1 MIYTNPYR
9 QELVHH
15 GILGMKWGVRRS
27 RSQLARAR
35 NAKFLSNEELAST
48 IRRIE
53 LEKRYTQLTTK
64 EKKGAGKWVKD
75 VVSNSSKEVA
85 KNYTTKF
92 MTSQVESILKK
103 TAKKTVASV
112 AG

>member
-1 MIYTNPYR
+1 MIYTDPYR
-9 QELVHH
+9 QELAHY

-27 RSQLARAR
+27 RSQLAR
-35 NAKFLSNEELAST
+35 NAKLLSNEELSST

-64 EKKGAGKWVKD
+64 EKKGAGKWVKEI
-75 VVSNSSKEVA
+75 VSNSSKEVA

-103 TAKKTVASV
+103 TAKKTIASA

>member
-9 QELVHH
+9 QELAHY

-27 RSQLARAR
+27 RSQLAR

-64 EKKGAGKWVKD
+64 EKSGAGKWVKD
-75 VVSNSSKEVA
+75 IISNSSKEVA

-103 TAKKTVASV
+103 SAKKAVTSA

>member
-1 MIYTNPYR
+1 MNYTNPYR
-9 QELVHH
+9 QELAHH

-64 EKKGAGKWVKD
+64 EKSGAGKWVKD
-75 VVSNSSKEVA
+75 VISNSSKEVA
-85 KNYTTKF
+85 KSYTTKF

-103 TAKKTVASV
+103 SAKKAVTSA

>member
-9 QELVHH
+9 QELAHY

-27 RSQLARAR
+27 RSKLSR
-35 NAKFLSNEELAST
+35 NAKFLSNEELST
-48 IRRIE
+48 AIRRIE

-64 EKKGAGKWVKD
+64 EKKGAGKWVKE
-75 VVSNSSKEVA
+75 VVANSSKEVA

-103 TAKKTVASV
+103 TAKKTIASV